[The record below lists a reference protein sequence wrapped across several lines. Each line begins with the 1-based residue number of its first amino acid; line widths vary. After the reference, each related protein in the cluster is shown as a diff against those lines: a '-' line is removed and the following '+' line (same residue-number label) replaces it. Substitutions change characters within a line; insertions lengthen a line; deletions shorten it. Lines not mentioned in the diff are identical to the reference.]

1 MTLPEKPLPRRPSR
15 KTIVETWFD
24 RYAQELGRFLRRHVR
39 DEQDIEECIQ
49 ETFLRVWRQEQRGAL
64 NGDTQGYLFNAAVNV
79 ARDRYRRETVRQGR
93 AHDELID
100 DLRDDG
106 AADAETVAHWSEGVR
121 QLEESLA
128 GLRPST
134 RQVFLLYHLEN
145 LTYPDIARRL
155 AITTRTVER
164 EMARALAHCAE
175 RVRPFLAEG

>member
-1 MTLPEKPLPRRPSR
+1 M
-15 KTIVETWFD
+15 
-24 RYAQELGRFLRRHVR
+24 
-39 DEQDIEECIQ
+39 
-49 ETFLRVWRQEQRGAL
+49 
-64 NGDTQGYLFNAAVNV
+64 
-79 ARDRYRRETVRQGR
+79 
-93 AHDELID
+93 
-100 DLRDDG
+100 
-106 AADAETVAHWSEGVR
+106 R